1 MTSETAID
9 LQHKNIDLAKSKT
22 IKSLSLT
29 ELLQKTLS
37 ESNQSKQ
44 ASYLKELNQR
54 LQSRQKAII
63 NNPTFNR

>member
-1 MTSETAID
+1 MTSETTTD
-9 LQHKNIDLAKSKT
+9 FQHENIDIAKSKP

-44 ASYLKELNQR
+44 ASYLKVLNQR

>member
-1 MTSETAID
+1 MTSETATD
-9 LQHKNIDLAKSKT
+9 VQLKNIDIAKSKP

-44 ASYLKELNQR
+44 ASYLKVLNQR

>member
-1 MTSETAID
+1 METAID
-9 LQHKNIDLAKSKT
+9 LQHKNIDLAKSKP